1 MSYNEY
7 RPRGF
12 GGFSFFPPVIKS
24 LLIINS
30 IVFFIS
36 VIARNILIGDADA
49 PLSAVIDRYFG
60 LVPFT
65 HPYFSFYPWQLITY
79 QFLHANFMH
88 IFFNMLMLW
97 MFGMEIEN
105 IMGSR
110 KFLIF
115 YLLSGI
121 GGGLLQIT
129 LGSSTGYV
137 IGASAA
143 VFGVMV
149 AFAMFFPNRL
159 IYIYFLFPVKAKYLI
174 VFMMLIEFM
183 SVSNGSVIAHL
194 AHLGGAITAFVFIML
209 DRKHQYNFDKLFEIF
224 RSGNSNTFGQPT
236 FKKKSRSFGFG
247 KREVEDAEFYEIDSD
262 SNSVNEEVDQKVID
276 EILDKISKSGYQN
289 LTEREKQILFD
300 ASKRK

>member
-1 MSYNEY
+1 MPYNEY
-7 RPRGF
+7 RPAGF

-24 LLIINS
+24 LLMINAA
-30 IVFFIS
+30 VFFIT
-36 VIARNILIGDADA
+36 VIAGNISVDGI
-49 PLSAVIDRYFG
+49 PFSAIIDKYFA

-121 GGGLLQIT
+121 GGGLLQIL
-129 LGSSTGYV
+129 LGSGTGFV
-137 IGASAA
+137 VGASGA

-174 VFMMLIEFM
+174 VFMMIVEFM
-183 SVSNGSVIAHL
+183 SVSNGGVIAHL
-194 AHLGGAITAFVFIML
+194 AHLGGAITAFFFIIM
-209 DRKHQYNFDKLFEIF
+209 DRKHSYNFDRLFEIF
-224 RSGNSNTFGQPT
+224 KGGSSTSSYGQPT
-236 FKKKSRSFGFG
+236 FKKKSRGFGFG
-247 KREVEDAEFYEIDSD
+247 KRDVEDAEFYEINSD
-262 SNSVNEEVDQKVID
+262 ASSENVDQQVID
-276 EILDKISKSGYQN
+276 EILDKISRSGYQN
-289 LTEREKQILFD
+289 LTEREKKILFD
-300 ASKRK
+300 ASKRN

>member
-12 GGFSFFPPVIKS
+12 GGFSFFPPVIKG
-24 LLIINS
+24 LLIINAA
-30 IVFFIS
+30 VFFIT
-36 VIARNILIGDADA
+36 VIAENIAIDGV
-49 PLSAVIDRYFG
+49 PFSAIIDQYFA
-60 LVPFT
+60 LVPFN

-121 GGGLLQIT
+121 GGGLLQIL
-129 LGSSTGYV
+129 LGSSSGFV
-137 IGASAA
+137 IGASGA

-149 AFAMFFPNRL
+149 AFAMYFPNRL
-159 IYIYFLFPVKAKYLI
+159 IYIYFLLPVKAKYLI
-174 VFMMLIEFM
+174 VFLMVIEFM
-183 SVSNGSVIAHL
+183 SVSNGGLVAHL
-194 AHLGGAITAFVFIML
+194 AHLGGAITAFFFIMM
-209 DRKHQYNFDKLFEIF
+209 DRKHNYNFDRLFEIF
-224 RSGNSNTFGQPT
+224 KSGTSSSYSQPS
-236 FKKKSRSFGFG
+236 FKKKSRGFGFG
-247 KREVEDAEFYEIDSD
+247 KREVEDAEFYEINSD
-262 SNSVNEEVDQKVID
+262 TNYSEKVDQQVID
-276 EILDKISKSGYQN
+276 EILDKISRSGYQN
-289 LTEREKQILFD
+289 LTEREKKILFD
-300 ASKRK
+300 ASKRN